1 VLQREKTFIASKLMV
16 ESNSSLREELETE
29 KQKANVAERQYQ
41 QLRSEIDLIQEQLS
55 LEAQNIEK
63 CRKYLTPDEDL
74 RIKEKESSS
83 PQSSFDQTHQ
93 LTVSEQIL
101 LKYKRSIELRQ
112 FFERK
117 YQTQQKTISDLAS
130 EIEKARESQA

>member
-1 VLQREKTFIASKLMV
+1 M
-16 ESNSSLREELETE
+16 N
-29 KQKANVAERQYQ
+29 
-41 QLRSEIDLIQEQLS
+41 

-117 YQTQQKTISDLAS
+117 YQTQQTTISDLATEVQRAKES
-130 EIEKARESQA
+130 EA